1 MKLPSIRVSQL
12 TQEQHSYLRSIAFV
26 DCKTANYY
34 AITKTCII
42 TPCFDFERHNGEYYP
57 VTTYEEFISKW
68 EQLKLMSLL

>member
-1 MKLPSIRVSQL
+1 MKLPSIRISQL
-12 TQEQHSYLRSIAFV
+12 TQEQHSHLRSIV
-26 DCKTANYY
+26 IIDCDTADYY

-42 TPCFDFERHNGEYYP
+42 IPCFDYARPNGEYYP

>member
-12 TQEQHSYLRSIAFV
+12 TQEQHSYLRSIAIV
-26 DCKTANYY
+26 NCKAADYY

-42 TPCFDFERHNGEYYP
+42 IPCFDSARPNGEYCP
-57 VTTYEEFISKW
+57 VTTYKEFISKW